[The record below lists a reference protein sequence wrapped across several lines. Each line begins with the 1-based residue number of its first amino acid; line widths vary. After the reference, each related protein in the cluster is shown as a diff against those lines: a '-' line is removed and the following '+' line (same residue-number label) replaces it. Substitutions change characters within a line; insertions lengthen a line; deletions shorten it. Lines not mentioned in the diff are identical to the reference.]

1 MAKKSFIW
9 TKVVVS
15 QLNDFLHI
23 KKGYTVAACFNYDG
37 DYRVHDAV
45 LLEGDVEAKEC
56 FCGWCIAKEIDQYTV
71 EPVTERVDSLTE
83 LAKQEYGDAEDA
95 H

>member
-1 MAKKSFIW
+1 MATKTFIW

-23 KKGYTVAACFNYDG
+23 KKGYTVAACFNHDG
-37 DYRVHDAV
+37 GYRVHNAV
-45 LLEGDVEAKEC
+45 LSEGDTEAVDC
-56 FCGWCIAKEIDQYTV
+56 FCGWCIAKEIDEYTV

-83 LAKQEYGDAEDA
+83 LAKQEYGV
-95 H
+95 

>member
-1 MAKKSFIW
+1 MATKTFIW

-23 KKGYTVAACFNYDG
+23 KRGYTVAACFNYDG
-37 DYRVHDAV
+37 GYRVHNAV
-45 LLEGDVEAKEC
+45 LSEGNVEARDC
-56 FCGWCIAKEIDQYTV
+56 FCGWCIGKEIDEHTV

-83 LAKQEYGDAEDA
+83 LANLQYENTEDA